1 MLCLMDKTH
10 VNVATLLFDMIQD
23 SAIDSNP
30 IAIDIDA
37 QLADPDIEA
46 VLNSLIDPTLPD

>member
-1 MLCLMDKTH
+1 
-10 VNVATLLFDMIQD
+10 MIQD

-37 QLADPDIEA
+37 QPADSDIEA
-46 VLNSLIDPTLPD
+46 ILNSMIDPNLPD